1 MKTKNQKL
9 FNFLNENIGKSVNVY
24 NCGFEF
30 NVKIES
36 VGLDGNVVL
45 NNMFKFNV
53 CLFDNISVTSKCF
66 AVYNIDPDTNE
77 IEFLEIE
84 VLNDNE

>member
-1 MKTKNQKL
+1 MTGKNQKL
-9 FNFLNENIGKSVNVY
+9 FNFLNENMGKSVNVY

-30 NVKIES
+30 DIKIES
-36 VGLDGNVVL
+36 VELDGNVVL

-66 AVYNIDPDTNE
+66 AVSNLDSDMNE
-77 IEFLEIE
+77 VEFLEIE
-84 VLNDNE
+84 VLE

>member
-30 NVKIES
+30 DVKIES

-53 CLFDNISVTSKCF
+53 CLFDNISVTSKYF
-66 AVYNIDPDTNE
+66 AVYNIDSDTNE

-84 VLNDNE
+84 VLE

>member
-9 FNFLNENIGKSVNVY
+9 FDFLNDNKGKEVNVY

-30 NVKIES
+30 DVKIES
-36 VGLDGNVVL
+36 VENIDGNIVL

-53 CLFDNISVTSKCF
+53 ALFDNIDVTSKCF
-66 AVYNIDPDTNE
+66 AVSNLDPDMNE

-84 VLNDNE
+84 VLE

>member
-9 FNFLNENIGKSVNVY
+9 FNFLNENISKSVNVY

-30 NVKIES
+30 DVKIES
-36 VGLDGNVVL
+36 VELDGNVVL

-53 CLFDNISVTSKCF
+53 CLFDNISVTSKYF
-66 AVYNIDPDTNE
+66 AVYNIDSDTNE

-84 VLNDNE
+84 VLE

>member
-9 FNFLNENIGKSVNVY
+9 FNFLNENIGKSINVY

-30 NVKIES
+30 DVKIES
-36 VGLDGNVVL
+36 VELDVNVVL

-53 CLFDNISVTSKCF
+53 CLFDNISVTSKYF

-84 VLNDNE
+84 VLE

>member
-1 MKTKNQKL
+1 MTGKNQKL
-9 FNFLNENIGKSVNVY
+9 FNFLNENMGKIVNVY

-30 NVKIES
+30 DIKIES
-36 VGLDGNVVL
+36 VELDGNVVL

-66 AVYNIDPDTNE
+66 AVSNLDSDMNE

-84 VLNDNE
+84 VLE